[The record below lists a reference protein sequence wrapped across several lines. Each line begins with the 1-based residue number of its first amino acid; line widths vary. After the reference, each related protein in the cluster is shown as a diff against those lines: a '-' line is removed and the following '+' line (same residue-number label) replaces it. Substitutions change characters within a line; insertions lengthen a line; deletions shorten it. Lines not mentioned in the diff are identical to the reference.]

1 MKKFKLLYLVL
12 VGSFFITCFELV
24 ANSKKP
30 ENPYLQTEQLQT
42 VLDTFPV
49 EDRFEDFINSSSS
62 NPFDLNDPKDVKKTV
77 EYDPT
82 SNLYIVTE
90 KIGDDYYRPPTYL
103 TFSEYLDYVAKV
115 QEESYYDYL
124 FDLQNGDEDAKNS
137 RDPMSRIPV
146 EQSLIDRLFGGN
158 EVDINP
164 QGSIDLQLGARYNN
178 SEDPNRQ
185 LAQQRNVNMLFDMN
199 IQMDVQAKIGDK
211 LDLNFN
217 YNPQATFDQ
226 DNPMK
231 INYNTD
237 NFSEDEIIKKI
248 EAGTV
253 SLPLNGTLIRGSEDL
268 MGLKTELQFGN
279 LRLTALASLDRTE
292 KKSITIEGGAQF
304 QDFQVYADEYD
315 ENRHFFLS
323 HYNRDVY
330 EENLTNLPQI
340 QTLFRLQRVE
350 IWITNSS
357 NLTQS
362 SETIKEIV
370 AIADLGEP
378 SRSNMTQS
386 PSENIF
392 IQPPLAPVYTDIT
405 GQHGLPDNK
414 ANPIYDLI
422 TNNPSTRLVEF
433 ALSNLSNSP
442 LNFEQTKDFEKVLA
456 RKLDNN
462 EYSFHPELGFVS
474 VNVNVRPDQIL
485 AVSYQYTYKD
495 RTYQV
500 GQFSEDNPSTTG
512 EPQDQ
517 TVLFTKLLKSTTQ
530 NVNDPSWD
538 LMMKN
543 VYNIGAYQA
552 NRDEFEFDIF
562 YQDPG
567 GGEKRHLPGSSL
579 SGKPLLNVFNLDRL
593 NTQGDPRQD
602 GVFDFVEG
610 VTIQGRTGRIIF
622 PVLEPFGSYLAEELG
637 NTADSSKFVFQ
648 QLYDQPKVIAQ
659 QAANLNRF
667 FMKGRYKSSISSE
680 ISLGAFNVKK
690 ESVTVR
696 VGSIVLDESEYEID
710 GTTGKLRILNEARL
724 LSGAPITIDFENTSL
739 FSVNNKTM
747 VGLRADYKMSDNLS
761 IGATYLHLFERPF
774 TPKVNIG
781 NDPINN
787 KIYGADV
794 TFSKES
800 PFLTRLVDGIP
811 LISTKEKS
819 NINFSA
825 EAAYLKPGHARGI
838 NENSGEE
845 KGGVVYID
853 EFESAISF
861 TQLGRGSAN
870 RWAISSVPRGM
881 TKDGLPFLT
890 EGEFINNNL
899 SGVNR
904 AQLSWYQLDFQ
915 SISNNPDE
923 NPFEV
928 QIVEQEV
935 FKNATNANQFE
946 SVNFQ
951 TFDVMYDPRAR
962 GPYNFDVPGGH
973 GSISRGTDGVN
984 LKDPETRWAG
994 MMRPFNQ
1001 SDFITANYE
1010 FLDFWVMSPFIS
1022 DDGSGSVAPNANER
1036 EGEIYVH
1043 LGSVSED
1050 ILRDSRKFFEDGL
1063 PVDDPNN
1070 PNPVDPDDVLVE
1082 TEWGKVPIR
1091 PQIDRNFDNST
1102 IAQQDLGLDGL
1113 SNDDERIKYE
1123 DFINQFTDPAVRAA
1137 IEADPSNDDFL
1148 HFGDAA
1154 FTAETPAPDKYARF
1168 RYPQGNNQRP
1178 DDGSNIANFATSAT
1192 RTPDMEDIDGDFT
1205 MNESEAYY
1213 SYRIPVEHDG
1223 NGGIDMDNEYVIDR
1237 VEGLNGRSW
1246 YRIKVPIDP
1255 TNGQGEVSG
1264 TVNENFSVI
1273 GQPNLR
1279 SIRFMRMIF
1288 TGFEDKTI
1296 FRFARMN
1303 LVRSQWRKYKVESV
1317 NPGINPGSEELS
1329 TTFDVTNVNYDEN
1342 SQKLPFGY
1350 VIPPGIARERTLGA
1364 TNLQAFEV
1372 EQSLS
1377 MNVCDLK
1384 AGQQVSIFKNSIFDL
1399 RFYEGLKMF
1408 VHAEKKP
1415 QDITL
1420 NDDDLSVFIRIGSDF
1435 THNYYEFEKPL
1446 TLSDENSGLTPLDEG
1461 YNRVVWNENN
1471 DIDIDFELLKQVKL
1485 ERNNAAGGSLSIP
1498 YPLDGFEDL
1507 VNDGLIR
1514 VKGNPN
1520 LGDVKSIQIGIRNN
1534 DTNNE
1539 AHCAEVWI
1547 NELRAY
1553 GLKEKGGAAALARL
1567 DMQLADFGSLSLAG
1581 SYSSI
1586 GFGALNQSLM
1596 ERQISEMTDVN
1607 VSSSLEL
1614 GKFFPKDWG
1623 VNIPFMAQYS
1633 KAVETPKYDPFD
1645 RDVTIDERLDNLSPD
1660 ETASEVLETAKNI
1673 TTISAVTFTDVKK
1686 ERNGTDTPLPWDI
1699 ENFSV
1704 SYGKTKVN
1712 QSNFIIKE
1720 NSVTSHTGSLDYGYS
1735 NPGVFVKP
1743 LKWLPNNKYLKF
1755 FSEFNF
1761 NPVPNSFTFSTMM
1774 DREFAVTE
1782 YRFEEIDDE
1791 YKTFFNKHWLW
1802 NRNYNLSWSI
1812 AKSLKLNYFATNMA
1826 VIDEPEGFIKNDPN
1840 KLQVVKD
1847 NLRTLGRNKNF
1858 NQSLN
1863 VNYSLPF
1870 KHIPFLDWVSAD
1882 ISYSS
1887 TYTWSAASLN
1897 VVDLGN
1903 VIQNTQNRSINGKL
1917 NMVSLYNKSDVLKK
1931 INSKSRRRVNPTGRG
1946 GKTST
1951 NKTSTPPGKDKKKKD
1966 AEVSKALKAVI
1977 RPLMMLRN
1985 VNFDYGETFGTII
1998 PGYMPQ
2004 SEYFGMNEAFTAPG
2018 WAFVAGLQPNINS
2031 QDYYTEND
2039 YLYNNWTWIS
2049 ENQLLNQQ
2057 VQQNY
2062 GQEYSAS
2069 IDIEPYND
2077 FKIDVDLN
2085 RSYTTFHTEDFRRN
2099 NITIDVE
2106 NAIQQDYEHLN
2117 ARDIGSINMSY
2128 ITLNTLNRDLV
2139 SLFREF
2145 EDNRVIVSQRING
2158 DGGLH
2163 ADTLQAGSGYAAGYG
2178 RVQQAVL
2185 VPAFLATYTGQDVNL
2200 INVDQFDPTKNLV
2213 DLIPLPNWTIRY
2225 NGLNKIKPFNE
2236 LFSRF
2241 SISHG
2246 YKSTITV
2253 NQFESDL
2260 LFNQDQPEL
2269 LKESTLD
2276 YYTRFEVPDV
2286 VISESFSPLIGINV
2300 ETKTG
2305 LSTKLEYKKSRNVQM
2320 NFLDGALNETRRE
2333 DFTFGFGYRLS
2344 DFKMPFLKDNSRSK
2358 KDDKPSASSN
2368 NNRGGRGG
2376 GNRGGGLNEVGD
2388 LSISL
2393 DMSIADDITYRLVL
2407 DQEVVE
2413 PTRGARRVSL
2423 SPKVEYQ
2430 YSEAL
2435 SFRLFFDYT
2444 RNEPKVGSFPTT
2456 SARGG
2461 IGIIFSLI
2469 GN

>member
-1 MKKFKLLYLVL
+1 MKKFKLLHLVL
-12 VGSFFITCFELV
+12 IGSFFIALVELT
-24 ANSKKP
+24 ANNKKP
-30 ENPYLQTEQLQT
+30 ENPYADLIIENT
-42 VLDTFPV
+42 VVDTFPV
-49 EDRFEDFINSSSS
+49 EERYEDFINSSSS
-62 NPFDLNDPKDVKKTV
+62 NPFDLADPKDVEKTV

-90 KIGDDYYRPPTYL
+90 KIGDNYYRPPTYL
-103 TFSEYLDYVAKV
+103 TFSEYLDYVAQR

-124 FDLQNGDEDAKNS
+124 FDLQNGDEEALNS

-146 EQSLIDRLFGGN
+146 EQSLIDRLFGGTDVVI
-158 EVDINP
+158 EP
-164 QGSIDLQLGARYNN
+164 QGSIDLQLGVRYSNN
-178 SEDPNRQ
+178 ENPNIPVT
-185 LAQQRNVNMLFDMN
+185 QQRYTNMLFDMN

-211 LDLNFN
+211 LDLSFN

-330 EENLTNLPQI
+330 EENLKNLPQI

-362 SETIKEIV
+362 SQTIKEIV

-378 SRSNMTQS
+378 SRANMTQS
-386 PSENIF
+386 ASQNPF

-405 GQHGLPDNK
+405 GQHGLPDNN
-414 ANPIYDLI
+414 ANPIYDII
-422 TNNPSTRLVEF
+422 TSNPNTRLVEF
-433 ALSNLSNSP
+433 ALANMSAPP

-456 RKLDNN
+456 RKLNPN
-462 EYSFHPELGFVS
+462 EYSFHPELGFIS

-485 AVSYQYTYKD
+485 AVSYQYSYKD
-495 RTYQV
+495 KVYQV

-512 EPQDQ
+512 NPQDQ

-530 NVNDPSWD
+530 SVKDPAWD

-567 GGEKRHLPGSSL
+567 RGEKRHLPGSSL
-579 SGKPLLNVFNLDRL
+579 EGKPLLNVFNLDQL
-593 NTQGDPRQD
+593 NTQGDPRSD

-610 VTIQGRTGRIIF
+610 ITIQSRTGRVIF
-622 PVLEPFGSYLAEELG
+622 PVLEPFGKFLAEELG
-637 NTADSSKFVFQ
+637 NTADSAAFVFQ

-667 FMKGRYKSSISSE
+667 FMKGRYKSNISSE

-690 ESVTVR
+690 ESVKVR
-696 VGSIVLDESEYEID
+696 VGSIILDESEYEID
-710 GTTGKLRILNEARL
+710 GTTGRLRILNEARL

-739 FSVNNKTM
+739 FSINNKTM

-761 IGATYLHLFERPF
+761 IGGTYLHLFERPF
-774 TPKVNIG
+774 TPKVNLG

-794 TFSKES
+794 NYSTES

-811 LISTKEKS
+811 LISTKEAS
-819 NINFSA
+819 SINFSA

-838 NENSGEE
+838 NENSGAE

-870 RWAISSVPRGM
+870 RWAMSSVPRGM
-881 TKDGLPFLT
+881 ERNGFPFLP
-890 EGEFINNNL
+890 EGELINDRL

-904 AQLSWYQLDFQ
+904 ALLSWYQIDPA
-915 SISNNPDE
+915 SRSSNTT
-923 NPFEV
+923 NPFEA
-928 QIVEQEV
+928 QITQQEV
-935 FKNATNANQFE
+935 FKNATNANVFE
-946 SVNFQ
+946 GANFQ
-951 TFDVMYDPRAR
+951 TFDILYDPRTR
-962 GPYNFDVPGGH
+962 GPYNFDEP
-973 GSISRGTDGVN
+973 SGTQYSTGVTGVA
-984 LKDPETRWAG
+984 LRDPETRWAG

-1010 FLDFWVMSPFIS
+1010 FLDFWVMSPFIA
-1022 DDGSGSVAPNANER
+1022 DDGSGTPSPLASDR
-1036 EGEIYVH
+1036 EGDIYIH

-1050 ILRDSRKFFEDGL
+1050 ILRDSRKAFEDGL

-1070 PNPVDPDDVLVE
+1070 PNPVNPDDILVQ
-1082 TEWGKVPIR
+1082 TQWGKIPIR
-1091 PQIDRNFDNST
+1091 PQIDRSFDNAT
-1102 IAQQDLGLDGL
+1102 IAQQDLGLDGMVNAKEFEL
-1113 SNDDERIKYE
+1113 YE
-1123 DFINQFTDPAVRAA
+1123 NFVDLFSGADRTIV
-1137 IEADPSNDDFL
+1137 EADPSNDDFL
-1148 HFGDAA
+1148 HWDSYPDG
-1154 FTAETPAPDKYARF
+1154 TPAPDRYARF
-1168 RYPQGNNQRP
+1168 RFPQGNNQRP
-1178 DDGSNIANFATSAT
+1178 NDGNNNYARSAT
-1192 RTPDMEDIDGDFT
+1192 NIPDMEDIDGDFT
-1205 MNESEAYY
+1205 MNESEAYF
-1213 SYRIPVEHDG
+1213 SYRLPIKHDG
-1223 NGGIDMDNEYVIDR
+1223 VGGIDMNNDYVIDK
-1237 VEGLNGRSW
+1237 VDGFDGRTW

-1255 TNGQGEVSG
+1255 TNGQGELSG
-1264 TVNENFSVI
+1264 SVNDNFSVV
-1273 GQPNLR
+1273 GEPNLR
-1279 SIRFMRMIF
+1279 SIRYMRMVF
-1288 TGFEDKTI
+1288 TGFKDKTI

-1317 NPGINPGSEELS
+1317 LPGINPGSEELNTS
-1329 TTFDVTNVNYDEN
+1329 FDVTNVNYDEN

-1364 TNLQAFEV
+1364 TNQQAFEV
-1372 EQSLS
+1372 EQSLA

-1384 AGQQVSIFKNSIFDL
+1384 AGHQVSIFKNAIFDL

-1408 VHAEKKP
+1408 VHAEAKP
-1415 QDITL
+1415 QDPSL
-1420 NDDDLSVFIRIGSDF
+1420 QDGDMSLFIRFGSDF
-1435 THNYYEFEKPL
+1435 TQNYYEYEKPL
-1446 TLSDENSGLTPLDEG
+1446 TLSDENSGLTSIDEG
-1461 YNRVVWNENN
+1461 YGREVWRIEN
-1471 DIDIDFELLKQVKL
+1471 DLKIDFELLKQVKL
-1485 ERNNAAGGSLSIP
+1485 ERNAQGGTATISIP
-1498 YPLDGFEDL
+1498 YPFDGFEDL
-1507 VNDGLIR
+1507 VNGGLIR

-1520 LGDVKSIQIGIRNN
+1520 LGDVKSIQIGLRNN
-1534 DTNNE
+1534 DTNKE
-1539 AHCAEVWI
+1539 SHCAEVWI

-1553 GLKEKGGAAALARL
+1553 GLKEQGGAAALARL
-1567 DMQLADFGSLSLAG
+1567 DMQLADFGAVSLAG

-1586 GFGALNQSLM
+1586 GFGGLNESLT
-1596 ERQISEMTDVN
+1596 ERQLSQMTDMN
-1607 VSSSLEL
+1607 VSTSLEL

-1623 VNIPFMAQYS
+1623 INIPFMAQYS

-1645 RDVTIDERLDNLSPD
+1645 RDITLDERIDNLEPG
-1660 ETASEVLETAKNI
+1660 ETESEVLEVAKNI

-1686 ERNGTDTPLPWDI
+1686 ERGSGSDTPLPWDI
-1699 ENFSV
+1699 ENFAV
-1704 SYGKTKVN
+1704 SYGKTKIN

-1720 NSVTSHTGSLDYGYS
+1720 NSVTSHNGSLDYAYS

-1743 LKWLPNNKYLKF
+1743 LKWLPKSKYLKL

-1761 NPVPNSFTFSTMM
+1761 NPVPNTFSFSTMM

-1782 YRFEEIDDE
+1782 YRFEDIDPE

-1802 NRNYNLSWSI
+1802 NRNYNLNWSLS
-1812 AKSLKLNYFATNMA
+1812 KSLKFNYFATNMA
-1826 VIDEPEGFIKNDPN
+1826 VIDEPEGYIKNNPA
-1840 KLQVVKD
+1840 KIQVIKD
-1847 NLRTLGRNKNF
+1847 NLRTMGRNKNF

-1863 VNYSLPF
+1863 VNYTLPF
-1870 KHIPFLDWVSAD
+1870 KHIPFLDWITTD
-1882 ISYSS
+1882 ISYSA
-1887 TYTWSAASLN
+1887 TYAWSAASLN
-1897 VVDLGN
+1897 VLDLGN
-1903 VIQNTQNRSINGKL
+1903 VIQNTQTRSVSGKL
-1917 NMVSLYNKSDVLKK
+1917 NMVSLYNKSDLLKK
-1931 INSKSRRRVNPTGRG
+1931 VNSKSRTRPS
-1946 GKTST
+1946 TSRT
-1951 NKTSTPPGKDKKKKD
+1951 RTDRNTPPTDDDKKEKKKKNT
-1966 AEVSKALKAVI
+1966 EVSKGLKLVL
-1977 RPLMMLRN
+1977 RPFMMIRN
-1985 VNFDYGETFGTII
+1985 VNFDYGENFGTII

-2004 SEYFGMNEAFTAPG
+2004 SEYFGMSETFDSPG
-2018 WAFVAGLQPNINS
+2018 WGFVAGLQPNIN
-2031 QDYYTEND
+2031 QADYYTEKD
-2039 YLYNNWTWIS
+2039 YLYTNWRWIS

-2069 IDIEPYND
+2069 VDIEPYND
-2077 FKIDVDLN
+2077 FKIDIDLN
-2085 RSYTTFHTEDFRRN
+2085 RSYSLFHTEDFRRN
-2099 NITIDVE
+2099 NILIDLE
-2106 NAIQQDYEHLN
+2106 NAIQEDYEHLN
-2117 ARDIGSINMSY
+2117 MRDIGSITLSY
-2128 ITLNTLNRDLV
+2128 ITINTMNRDLV
-2139 SLFREF
+2139 SLFKEF
-2145 EDNRVIVSQRING
+2145 EDNRVIVSQRLYG
-2158 DGGLH
+2158 SAGLH
-2163 ADTLQAGSGYAAGYG
+2163 DDDQQAAAGYAEGYG

-2185 VPAFLATYTGQDVNL
+2185 VPTFLSTYTGDD
-2200 INVDQFDPTKNLV
+2200 INTIPLDRFDPTKNLV
-2213 DLIPLPNWTIRY
+2213 DLFPLPNWTLRY
-2225 NGLNKIKPFNE
+2225 NGLSKLKPFSD

-2241 SISHG
+2241 SVSHG

-2253 NQFESDL
+2253 NQFESDFY
-2260 LFNQDQPEL
+2260 FNADQPL
-2269 LKESTLD
+2269 TKKETTLD
-2276 YYTRFEVPDV
+2276 YYTQFEVPDI
-2286 VISESFSPLIGINV
+2286 VITEAFSPLLGVNI

-2305 LSTKLEYKKSRNVQM
+2305 LSTKVEYKKARNIQM

-2333 DFTFGFGYRLS
+2333 DFTFGFGYRIS
-2344 DFKMPFLKDNSRSK
+2344 NFKMPFLKDNNRSK
-2358 KDDKPSASSN
+2358 KTDDKPASTGGGR
-2368 NNRGGRGG
+2368 NRGGRGG
-2376 GNRGGGLNEVGD
+2376 SSSGLNEPGD
-2388 LSISL
+2388 LNITL
-2393 DMSIADDITYRLVL
+2393 DMSIAEDETYRLVL
-2407 DQEVVE
+2407 DQNVVE

-2423 SPKVEYQ
+2423 SPKIEYQ
-2430 YSEAL
+2430 YSDAL
-2435 SFRLFFDYT
+2435 NFRLFFDYT
-2444 RNEPKVGSFPTT
+2444 RNEPKVGSFPSTD
-2456 SARGG
+2456 ARGG
-2461 IGIIFSLI
+2461 IGIIFSLV